1 MFPCGFATS
10 RDYRFGSYYFLD
22 FARTFL
28 SRRLTVAETKPTSP
42 SAITPELFDGLPDS
56 VSQSISAA
64 AVQRSIPVGREIFHD
79 GEPKNSISVLLEGQ
93 AKVSWVDANGNEIIL
108 WLTSLGQFIG
118 SLNLASGTHSSTAL
132 ALQPC
137 KVWTWSLAAFEAIL
151 DRFPQVTR
159 NVEQIIARQTADLS
173 NRICEIST
181 MPLWHHLA
189 RTLVRLT
196 EQTGRRVNGHFEI
209 DITQEI
215 LGQMT
220 STTLYNVNHQLSWW
234 ERQGLVGRR
243 RCVVV
248 IKDIVALKKLCGI
261 IR

>member
-1 MFPCGFATS
+1 M
-10 RDYRFGSYYFLD
+10 
-22 FARTFL
+22 
-28 SRRLTVAETKPTSP
+28 AETKPTSP

-56 VSQSISAA
+56 VSRSISAA
-64 AVQRSIPVGREIFHD
+64 AVQRSIPVWRETAGEVTRGQIFRD

-93 AKVSWVDANGNEIIL
+93 AKVSWVDANGNEVIL
-108 WLTSLGQFIG
+108 WLTSPGQFIG
-118 SLNLASGTHSSTAL
+118 SLNLAPGTHSSTAV

-196 EQTGRRVNGHFEI
+196 EQIGRSVNGHFEI

-220 STTLYNVNHQLSWW
+220 STTFYAINHQLSWW

-248 IKDIVALKKLCGI
+248 VKDIVALKKLCGI
-261 IR
+261 IPVISW

>member
-1 MFPCGFATS
+1 
-10 RDYRFGSYYFLD
+10 L
-22 FARTFL
+22 
-28 SRRLTVAETKPTSP
+28 
-42 SAITPELFDGLPDS
+42 
-56 VSQSISAA
+56 
-64 AVQRSIPVGREIFHD
+64 
-79 GEPKNSISVLLEGQ
+79 
-93 AKVSWVDANGNEIIL
+93 
-108 WLTSLGQFIG
+108 
-118 SLNLASGTHSSTAL
+118 
-132 ALQPC
+132 
-137 KVWTWSLAAFEAIL
+137 TWSLAAFEAIL

-196 EQTGRRVNGHFEI
+196 EQIGRRVHGHFEI

-215 LGQMT
+215 LGQMA

-234 ERQGLVGRR
+234 EHQGLVGRR

-248 IKDIVALKKLCGI
+248 VKDIVALKKMCGI
-261 IR
+261 IPVISW

>member
-1 MFPCGFATS
+1 M
-10 RDYRFGSYYFLD
+10 
-22 FARTFL
+22 
-28 SRRLTVAETKPTSP
+28 AETKPTSP

-118 SLNLASGTHSSTAL
+118 SLNLAPGTHSSTAL

-137 KVWTWSLAAFEAIL
+137 KVLTWSLAAFEAIL

-181 MPLWHHLA
+181 MPFWHHLA

-196 EQTGRRVNGHFEI
+196 EQIGRSVNGHFEI

-220 STTLYNVNHQLSWW
+220 STTFYAINHQLSWW
-234 ERQGLVGRR
+234 ERQGLVGHR

-248 IKDIVALKKLCGI
+248 VKDIVALKKLCGI
-261 IR
+261 IPVIMR